1 MYRFQ
6 EKLREL
12 RKNPETSRA
21 GFKWENDEDCS
32 LVDKINEGVSI
43 DDIAKEFLRTTGGI
57 KTRVT
62 SKAIEAIDEEN
73 LSIEDAASKFKIEVA
88 DIENYQKKKVE
99 REQRK
104 QVNSNR
110 NRSERQDRPIR
121 SNNTV
126 ITLSTIHA
134 LLQQISNKLG

>member
-1 MYRFQ
+1 MQRFQ

-21 GFKWENDEDCS
+21 GFKWESEEDCS
-32 LVDKINEGVSI
+32 LIDKIKDGVSV
-43 DDIAKEFLRTTGGI
+43 DEIAKEFLRTSGAI
-57 KTRVT
+57 KTRLIV
-62 SKAIEAIDEEN
+62 KAIEAIEQEN
-73 LSIEDAASKFKIEVA
+73 SSIEDAAEKFKIEVEE
-88 DIENYQKKKVE
+88 IENYQKKQVE

-104 QVNSNR
+104 HNNG
-110 NRSERQDRPIR
+110 NRSRTDRPIR

-126 ITLSTIHA
+126 ITLSTIHS